1 MIPNID
7 VWRPATPPKRPSPG
21 RLPSSAPMAR
31 AARLLAPE
39 PAFRHAERRRR
50 RHRRGRLR
58 AVRSGRRQG
67 RAIATGSEIK
77 LALDAQAALAAE
89 GIAVRVVSMPCTNV
103 FDRQDA
109 AYRSAVLGAHMP
121 RIAIEAAHPTSG
133 ASMSACTA
141 P

>member
-1 MIPNID
+1 
-7 VWRPATPPKRPSPG
+7 V
-21 RLPSSAPMAR
+21 L
-31 AARLLAPE
+31 
-39 PAFRHAERRRR
+39 
-50 RHRRGRLR
+50 
-58 AVRSGRRQG
+58 
-67 RAIATGSEIK
+67 IATGSEIK

-103 FDRQDA
+103 FDRQDK
-109 AYRSAVLGAHMP
+109 AYRSAVLGAHIP